1 MKKYDKLFLNCRG
14 KMWSSVSCFNDKS
27 QLYLYFT
34 RAPLPVPREIGIA
47 YRMPDILLF
56 IPPASAFEV
65 DKL

>member
-1 MKKYDKLFLNCRG
+1 
-14 KMWSSVSCFNDKS
+14 MWSSVSCFNDKS